1 MRNIIYIIILTALL
15 LVANGCQKK
24 IVKGMYEYDT
34 EFFTAQGVEFI
45 ELSDSLGLSKVLIV
59 PAYQGRVMTST
70 ASGNRGLAYGWINYD
85 LIKSKKLN
93 SNFNPFGGEER
104 FWLGPEGG
112 PFSFYFD
119 QGVEQSFSNW
129 RVPSVI
135 DTESFDVLEK
145 NSEKVTFSKQAEII
159 NAYGTQFKI
168 DIRRTV
174 SLLNKNDI
182 EGLFNI
188 DIDSSLGLV
197 AYKSDNRITNIGN
210 QKWEKTS
217 GLPSIWLLSM
227 FDAGE
232 SSVVFIPYHSN
243 ADGVLVKDDYFGKV
257 PSDRLIIDDKLIY
270 FNVDGKLRSK
280 IGLPY
285 NRAKNVCGSYDI
297 GRNLLTLVWFNLP
310 KSVKPYVNSQWGDQ
324 PDPFNGDVI
333 NSYNDGPLEDGTIMG
348 PFYELETSSPALE
361 LSVGEAYNHEQCIV
375 HIEGS
380 KKEIEKIVYQ
390 LFEVRLERIIN
401 VFK

>member
-1 MRNIIYIIILTALL
+1 MKNIVYIIILTALL
-15 LVANGCQKK
+15 LVATACQQKT
-24 IVKGMYEYDT
+24 VKGMYEYDT
-34 EFFTAQGVEFI
+34 AFFKAQGVEFI
-45 ELSDSLGLSKVLIV
+45 ELSDSLERSKVLIV
-59 PAYQGRVMTST
+59 PAFQGRVMTST
-70 ASGNRGLAYGWINYD
+70 ASGNRGVSYGWINHD

-119 QGVEQSFSNW
+119 QGVEQDFNNW

-135 DTESFDVLEK
+135 DTESFDLIEK
-145 NSEKVTFSKQAEII
+145 NSEKVTFSKQTEIQ
-159 NAYGTQFKI
+159 NAYGTLFKMDICRSIYLLYKKDIEDLFKI
-168 DIRRTV
+168 N
-174 SLLNKNDI
+174 L
-182 EGLFNI
+182 EE
-188 DIDSSLGLV
+188 SLGWV

-210 QKWEKTS
+210 KKWDKTS

-243 ADGVLVKDDYFGKV
+243 AEGVIVKDDYFGKV
-257 PSDRLIIDDKLIY
+257 PLDRLIIDDKLIL

-285 NRAKNVCGSYDI
+285 HRAKNICGSYDI

-310 KSVKPYVNSQWGDQ
+310 GSAKPYVNSQWGDQ
-324 PDPFNGDVI
+324 QDPFDGDVI
-333 NSYNDGPLEDGTIMG
+333 NSYNDGPLEDGTVMG

-361 LSVGEAYNHEQCIV
+361 LSAGESYTHEQCVV
-375 HIEGS
+375 HIEGNM
-380 KKEIEKIVYQ
+380 KDIEKIVYQ
-390 LFEVRLERIIN
+390 LFDVKLERIIN